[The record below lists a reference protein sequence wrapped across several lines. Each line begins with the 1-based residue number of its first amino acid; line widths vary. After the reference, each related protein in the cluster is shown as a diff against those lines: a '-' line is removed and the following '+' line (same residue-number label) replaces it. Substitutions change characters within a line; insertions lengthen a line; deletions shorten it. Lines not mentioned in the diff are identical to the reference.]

1 MDINKFNSGIEEVTP
16 RAACTLEVS
25 AVCERIQTLKHLR
38 RELFDSES
46 ACAEDKIG
54 VFAIEEQFLNDYKK
68 ELNQIT
74 AILSQPKKIQ
84 GRYEEQFAKTYDEL
98 ASLMSFIHCNSPLK
112 AKTSEEIALNI
123 KTRLAELRRLE
134 RRLRRYNQLLQTE
147 EENEISGSQ
156 NSFGNSITNVISET
170 A

>member
-1 MDINKFNSGIEEVTP
+1 MELNKFKSGIEEVTP
-16 RAACTLEVS
+16 KEACALEVN
-25 AVCERIQTLKHLR
+25 AIRERIQTLKQMR

-46 ACAEDKIG
+46 AFAEDKIG
-54 VFAIEEQFLNDYKK
+54 VFALEEQFLNDYNK
-68 ELNQIT
+68 ELNQIVT
-74 AILSQPKKIQ
+74 ILTEPKKIK

-98 ASLMSFIHCNSPLK
+98 ASLMAYIHFNSPLK

-147 EENEISGSQ
+147 ENNEVSSSRKTFSDRVAG
-156 NSFGNSITNVISET
+156 TVSE
-170 A
+170 AA